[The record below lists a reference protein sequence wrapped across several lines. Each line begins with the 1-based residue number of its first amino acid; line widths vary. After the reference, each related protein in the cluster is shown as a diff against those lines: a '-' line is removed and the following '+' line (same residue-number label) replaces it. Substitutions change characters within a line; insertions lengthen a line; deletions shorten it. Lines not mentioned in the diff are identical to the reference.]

1 MPGYTV
7 GMSDES
13 DTPPDRLSTDPRSP
27 FFNQALLQRGVGV
40 RFKGVER
47 TNVEEYCIS
56 EGWVRMAIGKTVD
69 RKGNPMTMKLSG
81 TVEVWFQDS
90 KAE

>member
-1 MPGYTV
+1 
-7 GMSDES
+7 MSDES

-81 TVEVWFQDS
+81 IVEVWFQDS